1 MRELIPLLF
10 LGAFVAVPIALVVAF
25 VQLRAKA
32 RRAAQEGPWSALAQ
46 QLGGRFEGGRIFVD
60 RGAYQLTLDTK
71 LVSVMQAASTPYY
84 PDGGTFTE
92 ARVAFDPRGTT
103 AILPSPDAVPLK
115 LELHELSRIPALA
128 TLAELTRLPAGTR
141 VFLGAKDARVVMH
154 GAIVDASVIG
164 AAMRSLDTLA
174 QGVSAS
180 GPLAQI
186 A

>member
-1 MRELIPLLF
+1 MRELIPILF

-71 LVSVMQAASTPYY
+71 LVSVMQAASSPWY

-92 ARVAFDPRGTT
+92 ARVAFDPRGATS
-103 AILPSPDAVPLK
+103 ILPSPDNVPLR
-115 LELHELSRIPALA
+115 LSLDELPRIPALA
-128 TLAELTRLPAGTR
+128 ALSELAQLPRDARLFFGP
-141 VFLGAKDARVVMH
+141 KEARVVLH
-154 GAIVDASVIG
+154 GAIVDANVIG
-164 AAMRSLDTLA
+164 AAMRSLDALA
-174 QGVSAS
+174 QGVSTS
-180 GPLAQI
+180 GPLARV